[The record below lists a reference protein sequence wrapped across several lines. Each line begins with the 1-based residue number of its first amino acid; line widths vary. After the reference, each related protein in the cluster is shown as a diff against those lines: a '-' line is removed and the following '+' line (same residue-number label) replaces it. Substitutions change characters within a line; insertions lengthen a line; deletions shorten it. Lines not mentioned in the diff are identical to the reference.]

1 MPRSRPGKIPLS
13 GGCPRRI
20 GGRAGAPSLDK
31 WVDGRWPRSGLSDLG
46 SAMPYRCAPPLCL
59 LPQTKYSSHSAK
71 GAKSYQPRPPAWVK
85 ACAKTQRAESP
96 THRVFQSHQAHPT
109 PRQRTESP
117 IRRKAFRRRPAQRA
131 PFRQARYQAFN
142 VFTNAKHVEKLKYMH
157 RNPVKRGLAAKPED
171 WQWSSFRHYS
181 TGVTGV
187 VEIESWWSAMRRER
201 GTAET

>member
-85 ACAKTQRAESP
+85 TCAKTQRAESP
-96 THRVFQSHQAHPT
+96 THRVFQSHQTHPT
-109 PRQRTESP
+109 PLHRTESP
-117 IRRKAFRRRPAQRA
+117 IRGKLSKVGLGPDFQAWVLRWPPAEESQSEL
-131 PFRQARYQAFN
+131 
-142 VFTNAKHVEKLKYMH
+142 VFSPYAT
-157 RNPVKRGLAAKPED
+157 
-171 WQWSSFRHYS
+171 SSPDIS
-181 TGVTGV
+181 KVVTFTDA
-187 VEIESWWSAMRRER
+187 IP
-201 GTAET
+201 